1 MENVKIISDNGVEIN
16 VNGIFYIFNSKY
28 YFIYTMG
35 EIDEAGYVKLY
46 LVQVCKEVQN
56 TPTGP
61 VDTGYMLGMEI
72 TDPTEWK
79 NVQGSITK
87 IVNDKKNET
96 QSSEI
101 HYLPINMLVNLKIV
115 SKNKFKLMRHIIEEN
130 FKVVLPSQTNIES
143 NSIDVVPNEG
153 SQEQYKS
160 GDNSDVIIDYR
171 TKFFEEHDKNQQL
184 EEQIKELEEKL
195 NNIKTIIG

>member
-160 GDNSDVIIDYR
+160 GYNR
-171 TKFFEEHDKNQQL
+171 L
-184 EEQIKELEEKL
+184 
-195 NNIKTIIG
+195 